1 MRIGIM
7 AGTGGKESPEAVL
20 EDVRAAAGAGLHSYW
35 MPQAMG
41 YEALGLLGWL
51 AREVPGI
58 DVGTAVVH
66 TWTRHPLVLA
76 QEALTAAALAG
87 GRLTLGI
94 GLMHQPVLEGMLGL
108 RFERPIRHLNEYLD
122 ALLPLLEDK
131 QASVQGE
138 MITCQFQ
145 IQSPAPAPSVMV
157 AALGP
162 QMLRVAGRRTT
173 GTITWMVGPKTLAT
187 HTVPTIR
194 EAAEAAGRPEPRVVA
209 GFPACVSDDPD
220 GARTRAARVFAL
232 YGSLPSYR
240 AMLDREGAGGP
251 EDLALV
257 GDEKTVTERLAE
269 IEAAGATEVM
279 VALFGRPEDK
289 DRTRALLGSLARPG

>member
-1 MRIGIM
+1 M
-7 AGTGGKESPEAVL
+7 AGTGGKEPPEAVA
-20 EDVRAAAGAGLHSYW
+20 EDVRAAAEAGLHSYW

-58 DVGTAVVH
+58 DLGTAVVH

-138 MITCQFQ
+138 TITCQFQ
-145 IQSPAPAPSVMV
+145 ILSAAPAPPVML

-162 QMLRVAGRRTT
+162 QTLRVAGRRTT

-187 HTVPTIR
+187 HTVPVIQ
-194 EAAEAAGRPEPRVVA
+194 EAADSASRPAPRVVA

-220 GARTRAARVFAL
+220 GARARAAKVFAL
-232 YGSLPSYR
+232 YGTLPSYR
-240 AMLDREGAGGP
+240 AMLDREGAAGP

-257 GDEKTVTERLAE
+257 GDEATVSERLEE
-269 IEAAGATEVM
+269 IQAAGATEVM
-279 VALFGRPEDK
+279 AALFGRPEDK
-289 DRTRALLGSLARPG
+289 DRTRALLGSLARRG